1 MLFGLGMDGC
11 LDYLVHLDAE
21 AASRLCT
28 LEREYFDDVFDFMCS
43 VYSVPNRMNFFLSA
57 RELCVDH
64 VFSVH
69 HSAHQETLVMSNV
82 FVRQIVTNMLL
93 PEGCVASKT
102 RE

>member
-43 VYSVPNRMNFFLSA
+43 VYGVPNRMNFLELNERDVLSA
-57 RELCVDH
+57 CNDLN
-64 VFSVH
+64 S
-69 HSAHQETLVMSNV
+69 
-82 FVRQIVTNMLL
+82 
-93 PEGCVASKT
+93 
-102 RE
+102 